1 MGCGRVRLKSIH
13 HAGGGVEVITFA
25 FVLDRCEVI
34 QDANTRGG
42 EAHIVP
48 ELLALLRA
56 DMLDSL
62 ALHKDI
68 ITDQEVHK
76 MLVLDGL
83 AMKKDGEV
91 ILTLEGYVRLMERD
105 SQSFL
110 IHILVE
116 ERPHVA
122 MDNLTCADDVIGVS
136 AKLLKKHTRR
146 RFCSKTILA
155 SEQSFTHKP
164 GTFLISSADSY
175 SRHQSLRKLCRVHRL
190 QSCGT
195 PHP

>member
-1 MGCGRVRLKSIH
+1 MLKSIH
-13 HAGGGVEVITFA
+13 HTGGGVKIITFA

-42 EAHIVP
+42 EAHIIP

-62 ALHKDI
+62 TFHEDI
-68 ITDQEVHK
+68 IADEEVHEV
-76 MLVLDGL
+76 LVLDGL
-83 AMKKDGEV
+83 AMEKDGEV

-116 ERPHVA
+116 ERSHVA
-122 MDNLTCADDVIGVS
+122 MDDLAAADDVIGVGTELLGEMGVGRLEFMD
-136 AKLLKKHTRR
+136 AKRWHGVVL
-146 RFCSKTILA
+146 FFI
-155 SEQSFTHKP
+155 
-164 GTFLISSADSY
+164 G
-175 SRHQSLRKLCRVHRL
+175 
-190 QSCGT
+190 
-195 PHP
+195 

>member
-1 MGCGRVRLKSIH
+1 MGGGRVRLKSIH
-13 HAGGGVEVITFA
+13 HTSGGVQIISFA
-25 FVLDRCEVI
+25 FVLHRGEVI
-34 QDANTRGG
+34 QDANTCGG
-42 EAHIVP
+42 EAHIIP

-68 ITDQEVHK
+68 ITDQEVHE

-83 AMKKDGEV
+83 AMEKDGEV

-122 MDNLTCADDVIGVS
+122 MDNLAAADDVIGVGTELLGEMGVGRLEFMD
-136 AKLLKKHTRR
+136 AKRWHGFVFIWVVLDSQKH
-146 RFCSKTILA
+146 
-155 SEQSFTHKP
+155 
-164 GTFLISSADSY
+164 
-175 SRHQSLRKLCRVHRL
+175 
-190 QSCGT
+190 
-195 PHP
+195 